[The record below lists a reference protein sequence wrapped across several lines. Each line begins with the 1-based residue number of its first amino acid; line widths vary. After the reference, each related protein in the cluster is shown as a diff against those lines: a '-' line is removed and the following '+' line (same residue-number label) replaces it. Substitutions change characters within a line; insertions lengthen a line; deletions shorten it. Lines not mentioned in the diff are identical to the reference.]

1 MGQTLSPKGFHS
13 PLGFLYLLSVL
24 GNFRL
29 SDEVSPNLQ
38 QRGKGSSPAFEID
51 TFIEVRNQEE
61 FLTVQSF
68 VSTSTSNRVHF
79 QAEIGNNTIVGP
91 IIEGNS
97 NNPPMIYL
105 AEKTHQWSI
114 HIHQAV
120 HGISKLENC
129 TTNSEFTYRLH
140 WGLWEVPNHTQSHF
154 KTICQRA
161 IIKSQERLGQQTYR
175 PIDIKKFYFKKTSTE
190 NNLPFSIGKDMTAT
204 LKTVFQFHMEDLYS
218 STNKS
223 FSANAIEGAVSNVEE
238 FPIGK
243 IDLFPIYFSGFLN
256 NIFTEK
262 QENANGYLV
271 IDYYFPF
278 FQQTFPP
285 YYETKNLETTQV
297 RKNIRHSIQNFFFYL
312 FQLTK
317 HLDNSSIVKEQF
329 NMVWTLMEKVTESV
343 DRFLERWDP
352 LRVRVAEAATI
363 PVKLS
368 DGRKKYYLWIG
379 V

>member
-1 MGQTLSPKGFHS
+1 
-13 PLGFLYLLSVL
+13 
-24 GNFRL
+24 
-29 SDEVSPNLQ
+29 
-38 QRGKGSSPAFEID
+38 
-51 TFIEVRNQEE
+51 
-61 FLTVQSF
+61 
-68 VSTSTSNRVHF
+68 
-79 QAEIGNNTIVGP
+79 
-91 IIEGNS
+91 
-97 NNPPMIYL
+97 
-105 AEKTHQWSI
+105 
-114 HIHQAV
+114 
-120 HGISKLENC
+120 
-129 TTNSEFTYRLH
+129 
-140 WGLWEVPNHTQSHF
+140 
-154 KTICQRA
+154 
-161 IIKSQERLGQQTYR
+161 
-175 PIDIKKFYFKKTSTE
+175 
-190 NNLPFSIGKDMTAT
+190 MTAT

-271 IDYYFPF
+271 IDYYFSF

-297 RKNIRHSIQNFFFYL
+297 RKNIRHPIQNFFFYL